1 MDRWV
6 SVIGLVMAGI
16 LVWYNSAW
24 YNGGLRSVA
33 PGKIGPWA
41 LIWVLIIL
49 VAAALFTLIGQRG
62 S

>member
-6 SVIGLVMAGI
+6 SVIGLVMAGV
-16 LVWYNSAW
+16 LVW

-49 VAAALFTLIGQRG
+49 VTAALFTLIGQRG

>member
-16 LVWYNSAW
+16 LVW

-49 VAAALFTLIGQRG
+49 ATAALFTLIGQRG

>member
-6 SVIGLVMAGI
+6 SVIGLVMAGV
-16 LVWYNSAW
+16 LVW

-49 VAAALFTLIGQRG
+49 VTTALFTLIGQRG

>member
-6 SVIGLVMAGI
+6 SVVGLVMAGI
-16 LVWYNSAW
+16 LVWYN
-24 YNGGLRSVA
+24 GGLRSLA

-41 LIWVLIIL
+41 LIWGLIIL
-49 VAAALFTLIGQRG
+49 ATAMLFTAIGQRG